1 MTAPAL
7 TPLVRA
13 FDPEA
18 LRRDFPAL
26 QQQVRGKPLVYL
38 DNAAT
43 TQRPQEV
50 IDAVSHF
57 YERDNANVHRG
68 VHTLSARA
76 SIAYDAARVEA
87 QRFIN
92 AALPSEVIFVRG
104 TTEAVNLVANT
115 YGAKHVGEGD
125 EIVVTMLEHHSNIV
139 PWQMLCERAGAKL
152 RVVPINDAGELDIE
166 AYAALLNART
176 RIVAVGH
183 VSNAIGTVN
192 PIAKMIAMAHAAGA
206 VVLVDGAQAAPHMPI
221 DVQSLDADFYALSG
235 HKVYGPTGIGVL
247 YGKAKLLESMPPW
260 QGGGDMIA
268 SVSFEKTTFAKAPAR
283 FEAGTP
289 NIAGAIG
296 LAEAFTYVQ
305 RVGLDNIAAHE
316 HALLVEATERVAAI
330 AGVRL
335 IGTAAHKAAVLSFV
349 LEGVHP
355 HDMGT
360 ILDRQG
366 VAVRTGQHC
375 AEPLMVRMGVPAT
388 VRAVFALYN
397 TRADIDALVNGILK
411 VKEIFA

>member
-1 MTAPAL
+1 MANSYGNRN
-7 TPLVRA
+7 VRA
-13 FDPEA
+13 
-18 LRRDFPAL
+18 
-26 QQQVRGKPLVYL
+26 
-38 DNAAT
+38 
-43 TQRPQEV
+43 
-50 IDAVSHF
+50 
-57 YERDNANVHRG
+57 
-68 VHTLSARA
+68 
-76 SIAYDAARVEA
+76 
-87 QRFIN
+87 
-92 AALPSEVIFVRG
+92 
-104 TTEAVNLVANT
+104 
-115 YGAKHVGEGD
+115 GD
-125 EIVVTMLEHHSNIV
+125 EVVVTMLEHHSNIV
-139 PWQMLCERAGAKL
+139 PWQLLCERVGATL
-152 RVVPINDAGELDIE
+152 RVVPVNDAGELDLE
-166 AYAALLNART
+166 AYATLLNERT
-176 RIVAVGH
+176 RIVAVAH

-192 PIAKMIAMAHAAGA
+192 PVAKMIAMAHAAGA
-206 VVLVDGAQAAPHMPI
+206 VVLIDGAQAAPHLPI

-235 HKVYGPTGIGVL
+235 HKAYGPTGIGLL
-247 YGKAKLLESMPPW
+247 YGKAKLLDAMPPW

-268 SVSFEKTTFAKAPAR
+268 SVSFAKTTYAKAPAR

-289 NIAGAIG
+289 NIAGTIG

-316 HALLVEATERVAAI
+316 NALLDEATARVAAI
-330 AGVRL
+330 PGVRV

-355 HDMGT
+355 HDIGT

-397 TRADIDALVNGILK
+397 TRADIDALVRGIER